1 MKFASLVEFE
11 LTTVSNDSTLILWGM
26 NVSGGKAEFPSAE
39 SGRNL
44 CREEMPDKVP
54 TVEKFNW
61 LICVADESSNTWPT

>member
-1 MKFASLVEFE
+1 
-11 LTTVSNDSTLILWGM
+11 M